1 MGLLA
6 CVGRCNSLSTIMSSV
21 DNASAAI
28 MVVAYK
34 CKSKPEL
41 PLEMVPSPAR
51 MRTRSVQI
59 VVNARYCSTSHIY
72 SRSDLQRMLVVAPA
86 PSTIDKEFA
95 QRVPRWKAKARTAWG
110 RSALGFEQLGDASET
125 LCSCLHHKAF
135 SIGPYMPRGNLEYCS
150 ARCSYRPFLR
160 YSLGMTTIVA

>member
-6 CVGRCNSLSTIMSSV
+6 CVGRCNSLSTIISSV

-34 CKSKPEL
+34 CESKPEL

-95 QRVPRWKAKARTAWG
+95 QGTQMEGEGKDRVGKICFG
-110 RSALGFEQLGDASET
+110 L
-125 LCSCLHHKAF
+125 
-135 SIGPYMPRGNLEYCS
+135 
-150 ARCSYRPFLR
+150 
-160 YSLGMTTIVA
+160 